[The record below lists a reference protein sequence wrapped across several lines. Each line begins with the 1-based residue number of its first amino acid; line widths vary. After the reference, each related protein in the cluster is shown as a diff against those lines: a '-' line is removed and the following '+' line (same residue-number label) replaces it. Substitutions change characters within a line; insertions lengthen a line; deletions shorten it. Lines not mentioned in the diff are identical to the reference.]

1 MDIYLSISGLEILLI
16 SKITSD
22 LIGDERAFSILL
34 PQPVRFVLT
43 SSLLITISLDGAP
56 PFSAIR
62 FSPGTIDY
70 ISILAWQQLKGTT
83 S

>member
-22 LIGDERAFSILL
+22 LIGDESAFSILL
-34 PQPVRFVLT
+34 PQPVLFVLT
-43 SSLLITISLDGAP
+43 SSLLIT
-56 PFSAIR
+56 
-62 FSPGTIDY
+62 